1 MSKRNIKKNRTQF
14 TWLNKTFSA
23 VVLLSAL
30 TGLYFAVMWSI
41 NTLFNDSIS
50 IVEESLECTVETWE
64 HEISSV
70 TDRTIVIYST
80 DCDALYSHKSF
91 DVESNEY
98 VRIIEGLDNYST
110 VQVNITEM
118 NGKKVFSNIKF
129 MNPIE

>member
-1 MSKRNIKKNRTQF
+1 MRKRKIKRTRAQF
-14 TWLNKTFSA
+14 TWFKKTFSA

-30 TGLYFAVMWSI
+30 TGLYFAVKWSI

-50 IVEESLECTVETWE
+50 IVEESRECTVETWD

-80 DCDALYSHKSF
+80 DCDTLYSHESF

-98 VRIIEGLDNYST
+98 VRIVDGLNNYST

-118 NGKKVFSNIKF
+118 NGKKVFSNIEF
-129 MNPIE
+129 IDPIE